1 MVETNK
7 TFLPSPSFSVKYT
20 VERLTYRVFVVYKE
34 TEDDIDA
41 YFVRATEKGW
51 ICSCIGNS
59 LFGRECKH
67 IKMVKEYL
75 ETGKNVFEQKFIYK
89 NKR

>member
-1 MVETNK
+1 MVKTN
-7 TFLPSPSFSVKYT
+7 TPLLPSLSFSVKYI
-20 VERLTYRVFVVYKE
+20 VKRLTYRVFVVYKE
-34 TEDDIDA
+34 TEEDIDT

-67 IKMVKEYL
+67 IKMVREYL
-75 ETGKNVFEQKFIYK
+75 ETGRNVFEQKFIYK
-89 NKR
+89 SNK